1 MNHKKEI
8 WDTFYLIAL
17 QGFTYLAPLIVFPYL
32 MITLGAEKF
41 GYIGF
46 SLAITQY
53 LMLIVNFGFH
63 LSATKRVALCK
74 ENQMELNKVFSA
86 TLVSKLGLLG
96 VCFLIMLVFAFAIP
110 RFSIYSKTL
119 LVLFSMVVA
128 DTFSFVWLFQGIG
141 KIKTISII
149 NIISKL
155 LILPL
160 TFVFVKKP
168 DDYLLAAFIQSM
180 VYLFGSIVAGY
191 LIIRNKYITNW
202 IKTTKEQIISEL
214 KLSYPIFLA
223 SIATSMYTA
232 LFVNIL
238 GYFSTPAEVGR
249 YSAADRIMRAI
260 AYLIIVPVSQS
271 FYPKISAM
279 SVENKKEAKAIVIKL
294 DIFVGLVM
302 VLVFFSMF
310 FFSDYLVTL
319 LGKDYQGTTELF
331 KIMALIPF
339 FIGVGGVCGQL
350 GLLALGDERDKKI
363 YQRVYFIAGAVA
375 LVSVLTL
382 IPHYHSIGV
391 AIAMFFTEFVVF
403 AGMSWRFKM
412 LDYNKLKLSNELIT
426 PIETNK

>member
-1 MNHKKEI
+1 MIHKKEI

-74 ENQMELNKVFSA
+74 NNQTELNKVFSA
-86 TLVSKLGLLG
+86 TLLAKLGLLG
-96 VCFLIMLVFAFAIP
+96 ICFLILLIFAFAIP

-141 KIKTISII
+141 KIKVISII

-160 TFVFVKKP
+160 TFIFVNKP
-168 DDYLLAAFIQSM
+168 DDYLIAAFIQSM
-180 VYLFGSIVAGY
+180 VYLFSSAMAFY

-202 IKTTKEQIISEL
+202 IKTTKEKILLEL

-223 SIATSMYTA
+223 SIATSLYTA
-232 LFVNIL
+232 MFVIIL
-238 GYFSTPAEVGR
+238 GYFSSPSEVGK

-260 AYLIIVPVSQS
+260 AYLVFVPISQS

-279 SVENKKEAKAIVIKL
+279 SIESKKEAKAIVVRL
-294 DIFVGLVM
+294 AVFVGLVM
-302 VLVFFSMF
+302 ILVSITMF
-310 FFSDYLVTL
+310 FFSKYLVSF

-350 GLLALGDERDKKI
+350 GLLAMGDERDKKI
-363 YQRVYFIAGAVA
+363 YQRVYFAAGGVA
-375 LVSVLTL
+375 IISIVLL
-382 IPHYHSIGV
+382 IPQYHSIGV
-391 AIAMFFTEFVVF
+391 AIAIFLTELVVF
-403 AGMSWRFKM
+403 VGMAWRFKR
-412 LDYNKLKLSNELIT
+412 LVNRDIIK
-426 PIETNK
+426 

>member
-1 MNHKKEI
+1 MKHKKEI

-53 LMLIVNFGFH
+53 LMLIENFGFH

-74 ENQMELNKVFSA
+74 DNQNELNNVFSA
-86 TLVSKLGLLG
+86 TMFAKLGLLG
-96 VCFLIMLVFAFAIP
+96 VCFLIMLILAFAIP
-110 RFSIYSKTL
+110 RFAIYSKTL

-141 KIKTISII
+141 KIKIISII

-160 TFVFVKKP
+160 TFVFIKKP
-168 DDYLLAAFIQSM
+168 DDYLFAAFIQSM
-180 VYLFGSIVAGY
+180 VYLFGSVMACY

-202 IKTTKEQIISEL
+202 IKTTKEHVISEV

-232 LFVNIL
+232 LFVIIL
-238 GYFSTPAEVGR
+238 GYFSTPSEVGK

-260 AYLIIVPVSQS
+260 AYLILVPISQS

-279 SVENKKEAKAIVIKL
+279 SIENKKEAKAMVVRL
-294 DIFVGLVM
+294 ALFVGLVM
-302 VLVFFSMF
+302 VMVFLLMF
-310 FFSDYLVTL
+310 FFSKYLVSF
-319 LGKDYQGTTELF
+319 LGKDYQGATEFF

-339 FIGVGGVCGQL
+339 FIGVGGIYGQL
-350 GLLALGDERDKKI
+350 GLLALGDERDKNK
-363 YQRVYFIAGAVA
+363 YQRVYFVAGAVA
-375 LVSVLTL
+375 LISIILL
-382 IPHYHSIGV
+382 IPCCHSIGV
-391 AIAMFFTEFVVF
+391 AIAIFLTEFVVF
-403 AGMSWRFKM
+403 VGMAWSFNTMVYTKVKSRQ
-412 LDYNKLKLSNELIT
+412 
-426 PIETNK
+426 

>member
-17 QGFTYLAPLIVFPYL
+17 QGFNYLAPLIVFPYL

-74 ENQMELNKVFSA
+74 ENQTELNKVFSA

-96 VCFLIMLVFAFAIP
+96 ICFVIMLIFAFAIP

-128 DTFSFVWLFQGIG
+128 DTFSFVWVFQGIG

-168 DDYLLAAFIQSM
+168 DDYLFAAFIQSM
-180 VYLFGSIVAGY
+180 VYLFGSVIACY

-202 IKTTKEQIISEL
+202 IKTTKEQILLEV
-214 KLSYPIFLA
+214 KLSFPIFLA
-223 SIATSMYTA
+223 NLATSMYTA
-232 LFVNIL
+232 MFVIIL
-238 GYFSTPAEVGR
+238 GYFSSPSEVGK
-249 YSAADRIMRAI
+249 YAAADRIMRAI
-260 AYLIIVPVSQS
+260 AYLVFVPISQS

-279 SVENKKEAKAIVIKL
+279 SIENKNEAKAIVIKL
-294 DIFVGLVM
+294 AIFVGLIM
-302 VLVFFSMF
+302 IFVFLTMF
-310 FFSDYLVTL
+310 FFSKYLVTF

-331 KIMALIPF
+331 KIMALIPL

-350 GLLALGDERDKKI
+350 GLLAIGDERDKKI
-363 YQRVYFIAGAVA
+363 YQRVYFVAGGVA
-375 LVSVLTL
+375 LISIISL
-382 IPHYHSIGV
+382 IPQYHSIGV
-391 AIAMFFTEFVVF
+391 AIATFLTEFVVF
-403 AGMSWRFKM
+403 FGMSWRFKS
-412 LDYNKLKLSNELIT
+412 LVYSKVQNIK
-426 PIETNK
+426 